1 MAQGYCLD
9 TTKRKSKLYTNSK
22 SNYHKKS
29 KYSNR
34 NDKNSFFTE
43 FAVETDILTAENSF
57 PDWIYDFREELLT
70 KLSPSMKKVCR
81 NLKNLEVGFKIK
93 YPVEIFG
100 KWKFADIYIPKK
112 KTVIIVTSSFKH
124 QHHPCN
130 VLPERAEFFKDRFRV
145 IDLYEYNAGDVDYL
159 KKRLMAQ

>member
-1 MAQGYCLD
+1 MAQDYTLRTSMVKSNIPTRKSNYSKR
-9 TTKRKSKLYTNSK
+9 TTNRKSK
-22 SNYHKKS
+22 
-29 KYSNR
+29 
-34 NDKNSFFTE
+34 NDFFTE
-43 FAVETDILTAENSF
+43 FAVETDIFTEENSF
-57 PDWIYDFREELLT
+57 PDWIYDFREDLLT

-159 KKRLMAQ
+159 KKRLMVQ